1 MMNKRN
7 WGKKGLA
14 TGIIALV
21 LFMFV
26 FALMSLLALTLWDNF
41 EAGINSI
48 DNSTIDQTVKD
59 QIHTLRSKLLW
70 GDTLFVFM
78 FIALLISYLIS
89 SVTIPTDNPEYL
101 FVFMILLILTCV
113 VAMIISNSWAYMIAQ
128 PDFVTAATELP
139 FTTYFIK
146 YYPIFTFLIGV
157 IGAAIFYGRRNKE
170 SSSFG
175 GQGGIGGNAIE

>member
-1 MMNKRN
+1 MKS

-14 TGIIALV
+14 TGIIALI
-21 LFMFV
+21 LLMFI
-26 FALMSLLALTLWDNF
+26 FALTSLLSLTLWDHFETGVNF
-41 EAGINSI
+41 IGNE
-48 DNSTIDQTVKD
+48 TIPQNVKD
-59 QIHTLRSKLLW
+59 QIHDLRSKMLW

-78 FIALLISYLIS
+78 FIALLISFLIS
-89 SVTIPTDNPEYL
+89 ATTIPTDSPEYL
-101 FVFMILLILTCV
+101 FVFMIILIMTCV
-113 VAMIISNSWAYMIAQ
+113 MAMIMSNTWAYMIAQ
-128 PDFVTAATELP
+128 PDFITAATELP